1 MSIPI
6 TDGDEIQALRWLR
19 SIIESLPTMPTTKQ
33 RPAAETFGQR
43 LARIRK
49 ARGLSQRELARRL
62 DATQRVVAYYEGQTE
77 HAPAHMLSD
86 LARVLAVSVDQL
98 LGAKPVRSEPVDI
111 DVRLLRRIQEI
122 QRLPPS
128 TKRAVLKVI
137 DELLGRHTG
146 RHVDDNAA

>member
-1 MSIPI
+1 
-6 TDGDEIQALRWLR
+6 
-19 SIIESLPTMPTTKQ
+19 MP
-33 RPAAETFGQR
+33 RPKPRPKEETFGQR

-49 ARGLSQRELARRL
+49 ARGLSQRELAGRL
-62 DATQRVVAYYEGQTE
+62 GISQRVVAYYEGQTE

-86 LARVLAVSVDQL
+86 LAKVLSVSLDQL
-98 LGAKPVRSEPVDI
+98 LGAQPVRAEAIDL

-137 DELLGRHTG
+137 DDLLESHAAGRSQSQV
-146 RHVDDNAA
+146 R